1 VEAIKMKVNKKTVS
15 DICNLIV
22 KEATTIK
29 ANETISMLFQKMIE
43 DQRTRHVYVVDNE
56 NILIG
61 SVRLNDLVD
70 LILPYLQNLD
80 DEMFNKFATSISDKL
95 VSDIMIKD
103 FLYLTEDTKLSNM
116 ISVMLEHRVNEL
128 PIVDEKKRISGEVN
142 FLEFIK
148 FMSDNKPFKDSQSN
162 DKE

>member
-1 VEAIKMKVNKKTVS
+1 MKVNKKTVS